1 MGVGAS
7 QLEIAAAEQELSQ
20 VLSHV
25 YEAALEPQRWPV
37 VLDVLSQWLGAKRA
51 LLFTPAASLGDD
63 GFFYAHGV
71 SAEEMAIWN
80 SRYVGQDF
88 WTARA
93 IERGLFLEG
102 SIVRDGDLSTR
113 RELMASDYY
122 REHLTRMDI
131 GWLMTAVV
139 LSPKDGRTPIVVLS
153 NYRGIDAETG
163 FDEQSRNRLALL
175 LPHLSRSLGVMMR
188 LRQAEMR
195 ASASAA
201 ALDAMNCGVAL
212 LDGQGRILHANRRAE
227 SIWRAADGLRS
238 ETGQVRIDEPRCQ
251 RAWASALRATLAETG
266 RVSHFSE
273 HLQVPRGSGAGSYL
287 LQLSRLPENSRFGPL
302 PAQAR
307 VIVFITD
314 TEAGLAPKGETLSRL
329 YELSPAEAR
338 TALAL
343 GDGARL
349 AIAAARLG
357 LSINTVKTQ
366 LKQIYAKT
374 GCSSRADLAR
384 LMLSLAALDSP
395 PP

>member
-1 MGVGAS
+1 MGAS
-7 QLEIAAAEQELSQ
+7 QQEIAAAEHELSR

-25 YEAALEPQRWPV
+25 YEAALEPQRWPA
-37 VLDVLSQWLGAKRA
+37 VLDVLAQWLGAKRA
-51 LLFTPAASLGDD
+51 LLFTPGASLGNE
-63 GFFYAHGV
+63 GFYYAHGV
-71 SAEEMAIWN
+71 SAEEMAIWS
-80 SRYVGQDF
+80 SRYVRQDF
-88 WTARA
+88 WTARV
-93 IERGLFLEG
+93 IERGLAFEG
-102 SIVRDGDLSTR
+102 SVFRDGDLSTR

-122 REHLTRMDI
+122 REHLTRMDM

-139 LSPKDGRTPIVVLS
+139 LAPKDGSAPIVVLS

-163 FDEQSRNRLALL
+163 FDELARNRLALL

-195 ASASAA
+195 AAASAA

-238 ETGQVRIDEPRCQ
+238 EAGQVRIDESRCQ
-251 RAWASALRATLAETG
+251 RAWASALRATLADTG
-266 RVSHFSE
+266 RVAHFSE
-273 HLQVPRGSGAGSYL
+273 HLQVPRRSGAGGYL
-287 LQLSRLPENSRFGPL
+287 LQLSRLPASSRFGPL

-307 VIVFITD
+307 AIVFITD
-314 TEAGLAPKGETLSRL
+314 TEADHAPDAETLRRL

-343 GDGARL
+343 GDGAQL
-349 AIAAARLG
+349 AVAAAKLG

-374 GCSSRADLAR
+374 GCNSRADLAR
-384 LMLSLAALDSP
+384 LLLSLAALDSP
-395 PP
+395 AP